1 MELPL
6 AGTVSRDVGVGKIKI
21 SVLETVCLLDRDMY
35 GPRFQGRDG
44 AWEKPLEVRGAKE
57 TEENKERASR
67 RNIRKRGIQ
76 ETSEEGIS
84 QRRQ

>member
-44 AWEKPLEVRGAKE
+44 AWDRFAFLEKG
-57 TEENKERASR
+57 
-67 RNIRKRGIQ
+67 
-76 ETSEEGIS
+76 ETSRG
-84 QRRQ
+84 